1 MRLNITLREVWLL
14 MLTEKYS
21 NVSDDKF
28 VYEFKNVEKELLPWF
43 ESIVYENNSI
53 VEKKEW
59 CSRYNSYVIYD
70 YEPFCSEGFDI
81 TVVVSSRS
89 RAYLEFIKYLY
100 DNKISLISYL
110 NKCIAQ

>member
-1 MRLNITLREVWLL
+1 MRLNNILGEVWLL

-21 NVSDDKF
+21 NISDDKF

-43 ESIVYENNSI
+43 ESIVYENNSC

-70 YEPFCSEGFDI
+70 YEPFCSDGFEI
-81 TVVVSSRS
+81 NVTLASKQN
-89 RAYLEFIKYLY
+89 EFLNFVRYLY
-100 DNKISLISYL
+100 DNKIQTIGYL
-110 NKCIAQ
+110 KNCLTL